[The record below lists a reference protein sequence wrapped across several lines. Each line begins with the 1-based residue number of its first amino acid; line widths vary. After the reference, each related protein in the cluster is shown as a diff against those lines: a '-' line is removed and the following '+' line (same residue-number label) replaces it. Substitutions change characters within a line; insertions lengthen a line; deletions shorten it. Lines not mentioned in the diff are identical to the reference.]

1 MNEAALLRGP
11 NSSELTRLIG
21 TYHTIGEYGPAY
33 QVLSIVDSKRAKIVL
48 LETDEEVTYGV
59 EDILQDPAPTS

>member
-1 MNEAALLRGP
+1 MNEAAFFRAP
-11 NSSELTRLIG
+11 SSSELKKLIG
-21 TYHTIGEYGPAY
+21 TYHTIGEYGPVY
-33 QVLSIVDSKRAKIVL
+33 QVLSILDPKRAKVVL